1 MAVEDFP
8 FGTWPQSFG
17 LWTIAEALETHDQG
31 KSEDWI
37 SAAAHWFQICGKAI
51 YDNSDWGLDPDG
63 AISGYEGQI
72 WKARRREDDSA
83 DARWDLWMQRASELS
98 AITDLDEGAR
108 EAARDCLR
116 EMSSVS
122 GTTHARQQHTLDH
135 RQPPH
140 QAVG

>member
-51 YDNSDWGLDPDG
+51 YDNSDWGLDPAG
-63 AISGYEGQI
+63 AIAGYEG
-72 WKARRREDDSA
+72 
-83 DARWDLWMQRASELS
+83 
-98 AITDLDEGAR
+98 
-108 EAARDCLR
+108 
-116 EMSSVS
+116 
-122 GTTHARQQHTLDH
+122 
-135 RQPPH
+135 
-140 QAVG
+140 